1 MDEILTFSL
10 DEAAPDRTA
19 VLAGQGIPPGH
30 AVAERIDV
38 LYAAASALLAAA
50 ARPRGVLLEISAA
63 GFAAVHAGEGA
74 SAAATPVGA
83 IHGRAEHLALFAV
96 TLGEEVSREIARRF
110 AAHDLALA
118 VMLDAAAS
126 VAADNLAGLIEQR
139 YAAALADAG
148 ALPAT
153 SAVLRYSPGYCG
165 WHVSGQRRLFAALR
179 PERIGI
185 SLGSSCLMQPLK
197 SVSGVLIAGPRE
209 IHLFSD
215 SYPCCDECA
224 THDCRER
231 QRALAAGRAGGAEQG
246 AQEQGPAG
254 PRSSQWTW

>member
-1 MDEILTFSL
+1 MDEILSFAL
-10 DEAAPDRTA
+10 AAVAPGREA
-19 VLAGQGIPPGH
+19 VLAEQGIPPGR
-30 AVAERIDV
+30 AVAERIDA
-38 LYAAASALLAAA
+38 LYTTASSLLAATA
-50 ARPRGVLLEISAA
+50 MPRGVLAATSAA
-63 GFAAVHAGEGA
+63 AFAAIYAGEGA
-74 SAAATPVGA
+74 NAAATPVGA

-96 TLGEEVSREIARRF
+96 TLGDEVSHEIARRF

-126 VAADNLAGLIEQR
+126 VAADNLAGVIEQR

-153 SAVLRYSPGYCG
+153 SVVLRYSPGYCG
-165 WHVSGQRRLFAALR
+165 WHVSGQRQLFAALR

-185 SLGSSCLMQPLK
+185 SLGPSCLMQPLK

-224 THDCRER
+224 THGCRER
-231 QRALAAGRAGGAEQG
+231 QRALAAG
-246 AQEQGPAG
+246 
-254 PRSSQWTW
+254 